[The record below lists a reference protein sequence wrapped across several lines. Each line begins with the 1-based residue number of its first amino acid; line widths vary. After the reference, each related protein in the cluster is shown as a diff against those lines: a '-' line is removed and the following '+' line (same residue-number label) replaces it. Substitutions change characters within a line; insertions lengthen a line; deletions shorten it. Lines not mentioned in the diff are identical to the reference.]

1 MPLTRKTASVDGI
14 GLLARVRRIALGLPG
29 VTEMSSHRAPC
40 FFVGGKQPICYFHD
54 HHGGDNR
61 VTIWCPAA
69 PGVADELASVDPER
83 FFRPQTSRSGAFASW
98 IGMVLDPP
106 PGRGVDWDEVAAILE
121 EAFRLRAPR
130 HLVAELDDRP

>member
-1 MPLTRKTASVDGI
+1 MASHG
-14 GLLARVRRIALGLPG
+14 
-29 VTEMSSHRAPC
+29 APC
-40 FFVGGKQPICYFHD
+40 FFIGEKQPVCYFHD

-83 FFRPQTSRSGAFASW
+83 FFRPQPSRSGVFASW

-106 PGRGVDWDEVAAILE
+106 PDRGVDWVEVAAILE

-130 HLVAELDDRP
+130 RSIAELDDHH